1 MARKA
6 TIENLRRAVD
16 DSAARVSELEKQL
29 EEAKKRQ
36 AEAQNK
42 VREREKQIEQENNN
56 ELAVLV
62 KKFFGSDITPDEFEK
77 EMTELLL
84 IGEVMEYIESEKTN
98 RKEKTE
104 VVPLPE
110 KDTIASKAESG
121 S

>member
-16 DSAARVSELEKQL
+16 DSAARVSELEKLL
-29 EEAKKRQ
+29 EDAKTRQ

-42 VREREKQIEQENNN
+42 VREREKEIEQENNN

-62 KKFFGSDITPDEFEK
+62 KKFFGSDISPDEFK
-77 EMTELLL
+77 REMEELLL
-84 IGEVMEYIESEKTN
+84 IGEVSEYIESEKAG
-98 RKEKTE
+98 RKEKAE
-104 VVPLPE
+104 AVLPSE
-110 KDTIASKAESG
+110 KDTAATKSESG

>member
-16 DSAARVSELEKQL
+16 DSAARVSELEKLL
-29 EEAKKRQ
+29 EDAKTRQ

-42 VREREKQIEQENNN
+42 VREREKEIEQENNN

-62 KKFFGSDITPDEFEK
+62 KKFFGSDITPNEFEK

-84 IGEVMEYIESEKTN
+84 IGEVTEYIESEKVG
-98 RKEKTE
+98 RKEKAE
-104 VVPLPE
+104 IILPPE
-110 KDTIASKAESG
+110 KDTAATKAESG

>member
-6 TIENLRRAVD
+6 TIENLRKAVD
-16 DSAARVSELEKQL
+16 DSAARVSELEKLL
-29 EEAKKRQ
+29 EDAKTRQ
-36 AEAQNK
+36 TEAQNK
-42 VREREKQIEQENNN
+42 VREREKEIEKENNN

-98 RKEKTE
+98 RKEKSE
-104 VVPLPE
+104 VVLPSE
-110 KDTIASKAESG
+110 KNTVVSKAESG

>member
-6 TIENLRRAVD
+6 TIENLRKAVD
-16 DSAARVSELEKQL
+16 DSAARVSELEKLL
-29 EEAKKRQ
+29 EDAKTRQ
-36 AEAQNK
+36 TEAQNK

-62 KKFFGSDITPDEFEK
+62 KKFFGSDITSDELEK

-84 IGEVMEYIESEKTN
+84 IGEVTEYIESEKAN
-98 RKEKTE
+98 RREKLE
-104 VVPLPE
+104 VVLPSE
-110 KDTIASKAESG
+110 KNTVVSKAESG

>member
-16 DSAARVSELEKQL
+16 DSAARVSELEKLL
-29 EEAKKRQ
+29 EDAKTRQ

-42 VREREKQIEQENNN
+42 VREREKEIEQENNN

-62 KKFFGSDITPDEFEK
+62 KKFFGSDITPNEFEK

-84 IGEVMEYIESEKTN
+84 IGEVTEYIESEKAG
-98 RKEKTE
+98 RKKKTE
-104 VVPLPE
+104 VVLPSE
-110 KDTIASKAESG
+110 KDTAATKSESG

>member
-29 EEAKKRQ
+29 EEAKNRQ

-62 KKFFGSDITPDEFEK
+62 KKFFGSDISPDEFEK

-98 RKEKTE
+98 RKVKTE
-104 VVPLPE
+104 IVPFPE
-110 KDTIASKAESG
+110 KDTAVSKTESCP
-121 S
+121 

>member
-6 TIENLRRAVD
+6 TIENLRKAVD
-16 DSAARVSELEKQL
+16 DSAARVSELEKLL
-29 EEAKKRQ
+29 EDAKTRQ
-36 AEAQNK
+36 TEAQNK
-42 VREREKQIEQENNN
+42 VREREKEIEQENNN

-84 IGEVMEYIESEKTN
+84 IGEVTEYIESEKAN
-98 RKEKTE
+98 RREKSE
-104 VVPLPE
+104 VVLPSE
-110 KDTIASKAESG
+110 KNTVVSKAESG